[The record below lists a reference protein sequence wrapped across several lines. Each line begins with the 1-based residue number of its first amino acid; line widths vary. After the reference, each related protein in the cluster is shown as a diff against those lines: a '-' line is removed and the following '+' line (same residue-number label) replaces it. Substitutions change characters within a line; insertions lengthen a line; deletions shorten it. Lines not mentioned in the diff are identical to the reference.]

1 MNELQKYMLMLQGGY
16 KPQAGAITSDQMQGF
31 KNAGLLNKTVALEN
45 QIQDTNNLIS
55 SLNIPN
61 NPVAVPNT
69 ASEDLLKKQQRGNM
83 LMALGDLLQG
93 KDATAGF
100 TQRKAGF
107 DAQRERAER
116 QAKLQNIV
124 QNSDSIPNSLKEI
137 ALAFPELALKNVFSQ
152 SGANNT
158 VERFGVYD
166 ATGELVGSVNKADS
180 QRINEIENDPNRTLG
195 QIRSKTLQ
203 NENPEKLEYYSV
215 TDANGTRIKTV
226 VNPTPEELNL
236 FNKDNLFLNQLPTP
250 SDRGKGLQDDSI
262 YTTLKGQFKA
272 TNNLIGSLN
281 NMSKQFAENPDSALA
296 IGGGIKFIDKVI
308 QNIDA
313 TGSILSGEN
322 YKTMQEKGFTSKDG
336 RDYSS
341 TLKEVSVNTGISQSR
356 IRDLAYLFA
365 AARGQEGRGLS
376 DKDYENALLI
386 VSGGAG
392 AEGKIAVL
400 KDVAERMYG
409 EAIGALDFEI
419 DNLPLDTDT
428 DRFERLR
435 GSLGVYKSPYSNAP
449 ASVGKYQIEVVN

>member
-45 QIQDTNNLIS
+45 QIQDTNNLIG
-55 SLNIPN
+55 SLNIPKQ
-61 NPVAVPNT
+61 PIPVPNT
-69 ASEDLLKKQQRGNM
+69 ANEDLLKKQKKANM
-83 LMALGDLLQG
+83 FMALGDLLQG

-100 TQRKAGF
+100 TQRQAGF

-124 QNSDSIPNSLKEI
+124 QNSDAIPDSLKEI
-137 ALAFPELALKNVFSQ
+137 ALAFPDMALKNVFSQ

-158 VERFGVYD
+158 FERFGVYD
-166 ATGELVGSVNKADS
+166 ATGELIGSVNKADS

-203 NENPEKLEYYSV
+203 NENPEKLEYFSV
-215 TDANGTRIKTV
+215 SDANGTRINTV
-226 VNPTPEELNL
+226 VNPTIEDIQNL
-236 FNKDNLFLNQLPTP
+236 NKDNYFLNKLPTP
-250 SDRGKGLQDDSI
+250 SDRGKGLQDDST
-262 YTTLKGQFKA
+262 YNALKGQFKG
-272 TNNLIGSLN
+272 TNKLIDSLS
-281 NMSKQFAENPDSALA
+281 NMSEQFAKNPNSALA

-313 TGSILSGEN
+313 TGSILSGDN
-322 YKTMQEKGFTSKDG
+322 YKTMQEKGFVSRNGK
-336 RDYSS
+336 DYSS
-341 TLKEVSVNTGISQSR
+341 VLKEVSVNTGISQSR

-365 AARGQEGRGLS
+365 ASRGQEGRGLS
-376 DKDYENALLI
+376 DKDYENALTI

-400 KDVAERMYG
+400 EDVAERMYG
-409 EAIGALDFEI
+409 EAINDLDFEI
-419 DNLPLDTDT
+419 DNLPLDANT

-435 GSLGVYKSPYSNAP
+435 GSLGVYKSPYSNVPVSADDILD
-449 ASVGKYQIEVVN
+449 SLGL